1 MFSQKIP
8 KSQLPDKA
16 LITTYYPHTTDIK
29 NRVWSQS
36 YYRVVSIDPGI
47 KNFAFRIET
56 RSNQLGIST
65 EYFHPKTEVFEKVSF
80 SHHVTDEN
88 TGICNLY
95 SELNKFLDQ
104 YEKWYPTVHM
114 VIVEKQMAIN
124 YKMVRL
130 SQHVIT
136 YFHTKIMNM
145 PYLPSILEVSSKLKT
160 NELGAPKGLTPTG
173 VKKWAIQKAYE
184 LLAIRSD
191 ETAIGLINET
201 LISKKD
207 DLADTVI
214 QIEAVF
220 TYYGLPLTQCPI
232 KIDIVMDTPSIPSS
246 NNFNLPSNSY
256 NHSNH
261 PSENVGKEESII
273 LPTDPNELDNMSLR
287 DIISNITSLSISS
300 STITPNKSITTHPCV
315 NLVIVDP

>member
-1 MFSQKIP
+1 MFPQKIP

-16 LITTYYPHTTDIK
+16 LITTYYPHTTDIH
-29 NRVWSQS
+29 NRIWSQS
-36 YYRVVSIDPGI
+36 YYRVISIDPGI

-56 RSNQLGIST
+56 RCNQARLST
-65 EYFHPKTEVFEKVSF
+65 GYFHPRTEVLEKVSF
-80 SHHVTDEN
+80 SHHVTDEE

-104 YEKWYPTVHM
+104 YEEWYPTVHM
-114 VIVEKQMAIN
+114 VIVEKQMPFN

-136 YFHTKIMNM
+136 YFHTKIINM
-145 PYLPSILEVSSKLKT
+145 PYLPSILEVSPKLKT

-173 VKKWAIQKAYE
+173 VKDWSVKKTYE
-184 LLAIRSD
+184 ILAIRSD
-191 ETAIGLINET
+191 DKAIQIIDDT
-201 LISKKD
+201 MKSKKD
-207 DLADTVI
+207 DLADTVV

-220 TYYGLPLTQCPI
+220 SYYGLPLTQCPI
-232 KIDIVMDTPSIPSS
+232 KIDIVIDTPLIPSP
-246 NNFNLPSNSY
+246 NNF
-256 NHSNH
+256 NH

-287 DIISNITSLSISS
+287 DIISNITSLSIPP
-300 STITPNKSITTHPCV
+300 STITPNKSIATHPCV